1 MRWTNVA
8 PLAGGT
14 FLGMY
19 PMMMT
24 PVLIGGVMDGAQMTS
39 EQAGWIGTI
48 SVGAVA
54 AASMLLPGLLHR
66 YPGRGPLYLFAALL
80 VAGYA
85 GFAIAADFT
94 AFAGFA
100 LLSGIGSGGLLA
112 GMAMRIAGMPSPDR
126 VYGSIYAAATIAFAL
141 LLFAVPIVGGNWGV
155 GAGFLTLALVA
166 LAVTPALMLVGD
178 HVVHERQDSTG
189 AGIPWAMVVVV
200 MLVMVMAFPLYGG
213 VYSFCERRAVAVGL
227 SPAGVGSVLGATTLM
242 TVVGSAL
249 VAWIGTRPGRTIP
262 TMVTMA
268 IATVG
273 YGLALGGRGVGP
285 FVLGML
291 AFGLIQ
297 MALNSYFFGLASVL
311 DPDGRV
317 AAFLQGFSL
326 IPYAF
331 GAALFGMLG
340 DLPSLAI
347 PAIAI
352 NLAAALI
359 LLPLLLKLDNRI
371 RGDIPARRPRAAGA
385 KERIVDVV

>member
-1 MRWTNVA
+1 MRWMNVA
-8 PLAGGT
+8 PITGGT

-19 PMMMT
+19 PMMTT
-24 PVLIGGVMDGAQMTS
+24 PILIGGVMDGAAMTS

-66 YPGRGPLYLFAALL
+66 FPGRAPLYLFAAIL

-85 GFAIAADFT
+85 GFAIASDFNGFA
-94 AFAGFA
+94 AFAF
-100 LLSGIGSGGLLA
+100 LSGIGSGGLLA

-126 VYGSIYAAATIAFAL
+126 VYGGIYAAATIAFAL
-141 LLFAVPIVGGNWGV
+141 LLLLVPIIGGAAGV
-155 GAGFLTLALVA
+155 GAAFLTLAAVA
-166 LAVTPALMLVGD
+166 LVVTPALLFVSD
-178 HVVHERQDSTG
+178 HVVADAPVSTDG
-189 AGIPWAMVVVV
+189 GLSWGMVMVV
-200 MLVMVMAFPLYGG
+200 MLVMVITFPLYGG

-242 TVVGSAL
+242 TVIGAAL

-262 TMVTMA
+262 TLATMA
-268 IATVG
+268 IATIA
-273 YGLALGGRGVGP
+273 YGLALGARAVEP

-311 DPDGRV
+311 DPGGRV

-326 IPYAF
+326 IPYAL
-331 GAALFGMLG
+331 GAALFGTLG
-340 DLPSLAI
+340 NLPEVAI
-347 PAIAI
+347 PAMVVNI
-352 NLAAALI
+352 LGALI
-359 LLPLLLKLDNRI
+359 LLPVLLKLD
-371 RGDIPARRPRAAGA
+371 RAAKGA
-385 KERIVDVV
+385 CA

>member
-1 MRWTNVA
+1 MRWMNVA
-8 PLAGGT
+8 PLTGGT

-19 PMMMT
+19 PMMTT
-24 PVLIGGVMDGAQMTS
+24 PILIGGVMDGAAMTS

-66 YPGRGPLYLFAALL
+66 FPGRAPLYLFAAFL

-85 GFAIAADFT
+85 GFAIASDFNSFAT
-94 AFAGFA
+94 FAF
-100 LLSGIGSGGLLA
+100 LSGIGSGGLLA

-126 VYGSIYAAATIAFAL
+126 VYGGIYAAATIAFAL
-141 LLFAVPIVGGNWGV
+141 LLLLVPIIGGAAGV
-155 GAGFLTLALVA
+155 GAAFLTLAAVA
-166 LAVTPALMLVGD
+166 LVVTPALLFVSD
-178 HVVHERQDSTG
+178 HVVADAPVSTDG
-189 AGIPWAMVVVV
+189 GLPWGMVMGV
-200 MLVMVMAFPLYGG
+200 MLVMVITFPLYGG

-242 TVVGSAL
+242 TVIGAAL

-262 TMVTMA
+262 TLATMA
-268 IATVG
+268 IATIA
-273 YGLALGGRGVGP
+273 YGLALGARAVEP

-311 DPDGRV
+311 DPGGRV

-326 IPYAF
+326 IPYAL
-331 GAALFGMLG
+331 GAALFGTLG
-340 DLPSLAI
+340 NLPEVAI
-347 PAIAI
+347 PAMVVNI
-352 NLAAALI
+352 LGALI
-359 LLPLLLKLDNRI
+359 LLPVLLKLD
-371 RGDIPARRPRAAGA
+371 RAAKRA
-385 KERIVDVV
+385 RA

>member
-1 MRWTNVA
+1 MRWMNVA
-8 PLAGGT
+8 PLTGGT

-19 PMMMT
+19 PMMTT
-24 PVLIGGVMDGAQMTS
+24 PILIGGVMDGAAMTS

-66 YPGRGPLYLFAALL
+66 FPGRAPLYLFAAIL

-85 GFAIAADFT
+85 GFAIASGFNSFA
-94 AFAGFA
+94 AFAF
-100 LLSGIGSGGLLA
+100 LSGIGSGGLLA

-126 VYGSIYAAATIAFAL
+126 VYGGIYAAATIAFAL
-141 LLFAVPIVGGNWGV
+141 LLLLVPIIGGAAGV
-155 GAGFLTLALVA
+155 GAAFLTLAAVA
-166 LAVTPALMLVGD
+166 LVVTPALLFVSD
-178 HVVHERQDSTG
+178 HVVADAPFSTDG
-189 AGIPWAMVVVV
+189 GLSWGMVMVV
-200 MLVMVMAFPLYGG
+200 MLVMVITFPLYGG

-242 TVVGSAL
+242 TVIGAAL

-262 TMVTMA
+262 TLATMA
-268 IATVG
+268 IATIA
-273 YGLALGGRGVGP
+273 YGLALGARAVEP

-311 DPDGRV
+311 DPGGRV

-326 IPYAF
+326 IPYAL
-331 GAALFGMLG
+331 GAALFGTLG
-340 DLPSLAI
+340 NLPEVAI
-347 PAIAI
+347 PAMVVNI
-352 NLAAALI
+352 LGALI
-359 LLPLLLKLDNRI
+359 LLPVLLKLD
-371 RGDIPARRPRAAGA
+371 RAAKGA
-385 KERIVDVV
+385 RA

>member
-1 MRWTNVA
+1 MRWTDVA
-8 PLAGGT
+8 PLTGGT

-19 PMMMT
+19 PMMTT
-24 PVLIGGVMDGAQMTS
+24 PILIGGVMDGAAMTS

-54 AASMLLPGLLHR
+54 MASMLLPALLHR
-66 YPGRGPLYLFAALL
+66 HPGRGPLYLFAALL

-85 GFAIAADFT
+85 GFAIAADFA

-100 LLSGIGSGGLLA
+100 LLGGIGSGGLLA

-126 VYGSIYAAATIAFAL
+126 VYGSIYATATIAFAL
-141 LLFAVPIVGGNWGV
+141 LLFAVPIVGGGLGV
-155 GAGFLTLALVA
+155 GAAFLTLALVA
-166 LAVTPALMLVGD
+166 LVVTPALMFVGD
-178 HVVHERQDSTG
+178 HVIDDRRDSAG
-189 AGIPWAMVVVV
+189 AGIPWAMVAVV

-227 SPAGVGSVLGATTLM
+227 SSAGVGSVLGATTLM

-268 IATVG
+268 VATVA
-273 YGLALGGRGVGP
+273 YGLALGGRGVEP

-291 AFGLIQ
+291 TFGLIQ

-311 DPDGRV
+311 DPGGRV

-331 GAALFGMLG
+331 GAALFGAFG
-340 DLPSLAI
+340 NLPRLAV
-347 PAIAI
+347 PAMAVNAI
-352 NLAAALI
+352 AALI
-359 LLPLLLKLDNRI
+359 LLPLLLKLDK
-371 RGDIPARRPRAAGA
+371 RAKGIEA
-385 KERIVDVV
+385 